1 MCAII
6 LKLKKNII
14 EKEHSQKN
22 TLIFWKNSELNM
34 INVIYFNPS
43 NNYLEH
49 PDGMHL
55 NPYIVSTERV
65 SLRETAQ

>member
-1 MCAII
+1 
-6 LKLKKNII
+6 
-14 EKEHSQKN
+14 
-22 TLIFWKNSELNM
+22 LIFWKNSELNM

-43 NNYLEH
+43 NKYLEH
-49 PDGMHL
+49 PDGMQL

>member
-1 MCAII
+1 MCADI
-6 LKLKKNII
+6 LKHKKNII

-43 NNYLEH
+43 NKYLEH
-49 PDGMHL
+49 PDGMQL